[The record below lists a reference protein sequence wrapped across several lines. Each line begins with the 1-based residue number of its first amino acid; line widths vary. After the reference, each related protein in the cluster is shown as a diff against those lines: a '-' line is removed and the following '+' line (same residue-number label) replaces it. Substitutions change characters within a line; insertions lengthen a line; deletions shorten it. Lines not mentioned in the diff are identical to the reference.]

1 MVYTGTVLLGLGMDD
16 GSAGAL
22 TDFYVLTQEVHVTY
36 ELDLILSTD
45 VAVGETLK
53 VRAAAGAMLA
63 RAQHCVS
70 IPQDCLTSTS
80 SMLATGSTR

>member
-1 MVYTGTVLLGLGMDD
+1 MGLGMDD
-16 GSAGAL
+16 GSALAS
-22 TDFYVLTQEVHVTY
+22 TSQEVHVTY

-63 RAQHCVS
+63 RAQH
-70 IPQDCLTSTS
+70 
-80 SMLATGSTR
+80 